1 MIDDGDSDPIDAP
14 ILLCRLNTTTTT
26 NSGGTSGES
35 RGAQNTTPCSPG
47 RDGGAVGG
55 LLFQRVMGG
64 VALAAGGSGGGGGSV
79 ICLVSTCG
87 LHRHTRLHS
96 FYSEPSTTSSLSL
109 RSAFTSAGGGSSK
122 KQSFVE
128 LPGSIDSAEL
138 CSCNDGSFAL
148 RTET

>member
-1 MIDDGDSDPIDAP
+1 MTDDGDNDPIDAP
-14 ILLCRLNTTTTT
+14 ILLSRLNTATTT

-35 RGAQNTTPCSPG
+35 RGAQNTSPHSPG
-47 RDGGAVGG
+47 RDGGTVGG
-55 LLFQRVMGG
+55 ILFQRVMGG
-64 VALAAGGSGGGGGSV
+64 VASAAGGSGGGGSV

-109 RSAFTSAGGGSSK
+109 RSAFTSAGGLSK

-128 LPGSIDSAEL
+128 LPGSIDLAEL